1 MSKIKTW
8 MEKPFTRGDYTKMCV
23 WSLGFTTVIYA
34 ATAVY
39 IYKDQIIDKIQDKLE
54 CMKDY

>member
-23 WSLGFTTVIYA
+23 CSLGFSTVIYA

-39 IYKDQIIDKIQDKLE
+39 IYKDRIIDKIQDKLE
-54 CMKDY
+54 NMKDY